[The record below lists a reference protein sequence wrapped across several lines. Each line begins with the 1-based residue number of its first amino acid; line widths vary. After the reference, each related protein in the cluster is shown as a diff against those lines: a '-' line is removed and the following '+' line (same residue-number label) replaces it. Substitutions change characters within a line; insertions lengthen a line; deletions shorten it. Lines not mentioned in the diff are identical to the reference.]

1 MIHLYPMRRLIVS
14 ENTVKEQ
21 AEGKGSCK
29 GFSGECLGQAV
40 DSFVASLETTVSGH
54 GWPLVVRVDK
64 ETIAKLDLLVAGGV
78 CKSRVEAAQYLL
90 AQGVEVSEAMLARIR
105 EMKGQIDEIK
115 HDLADWAQ
123 VSKA

>member
-1 MIHLYPMRRLIVS
+1 LVRRFTVGEKNVNEQVKDRKVS
-14 ENTVKEQ
+14 E
-21 AEGKGSCK
+21 

-40 DSFVASLETTVSGH
+40 DTFVASLETTFSGH

-64 ETIAKLDLLVAGGV
+64 ETLDKLDLLVAGGV

-90 AQGVEVSEAMLARIR
+90 NQGLQSGEDTLARIQ
-105 EMKGQIDEIK
+105 EVKGQIDEIQ

-123 VSKA
+123 TSKA

>member
-1 MIHLYPMRRLIVS
+1 MS
-14 ENTVKEQ
+14 EKNVNEQVKARGGCE
-21 AEGKGSCK
+21 

-40 DSFVASLETTVSGH
+40 DAFVASLETAFSGH

-64 ETIAKLDLLVAGGV
+64 EMLAKLDLLVAGGV

-90 AQGVEVSEAMLARIR
+90 NQGLQSSEAMLARVQGV
-105 EMKGQIDEIK
+105 KGQIDEIK

-123 VSKA
+123 VNRA

>member
-1 MIHLYPMRRLIVS
+1 MS
-14 ENTVKEQ
+14 ENTVNRQ
-21 AEGKGSCK
+21 TKGQGPCE

-40 DSFVASLETTVSGH
+40 DTFVASLETTFGSN

-64 ETIAKLDLLVAGGV
+64 ETLAKLDLLVSGGA

-90 AQGVEVSEAMLARIR
+90 KLGVENSEETLARIA
-105 EMKGQIDEIK
+105 EVKGQIDDIK

-123 VSKA
+123 TGKAQEGAV